1 MADDRYYNPA
11 VETLPRADLDA
22 LVDERIRATVRYAAE
37 HSPFYRRWFERHEI
51 RPEAIRDHEGLRDL
65 PIISG
70 ATIRRYQPP
79 NVTEFCFKSVPW
91 DAVFTV
97 NETSG
102 TSGVPKA
109 FFLTWE
115 DWERYAGKY
124 ARFFVSQG
132 FLPGDRM
139 VVCASYG
146 MNVGANT
153 MTLAARDLGVT
164 VIPEGKCTFPVR
176 VMAQYHPTAV
186 IGSVFK
192 LLRLARRME
201 AEGLPPQEAGVKR
214 LIVGGE
220 SFAPA
225 SKRYLEEVW
234 GCPVYNNY
242 GSTEGTMCGECTRQ
256 AGLHV
261 PEDLVHFDLYD
272 PRLERF
278 VRDGETGRLVYT
290 TLLEPGRR
298 TGTLLLNYDTEDTCR
313 VVSRERCG
321 CGRTHMRIDNPRR
334 EAETVL
340 VAGVPL
346 NRVDVEA
353 AVFAPKHI
361 AVLNGEYEAFI
372 YGGDE
377 AGETVLR
384 VSMESLDPAGG
395 DPAAIEESFLSAL
408 FRSVPAL
415 VDAYEDGSLRILC
428 TLTPPGGLELHRVP
442 GRPKRIVDRR

>member
-1 MADDRYYNPA
+1 MADDRYYSPA
-11 VETLPRADLDA
+11 METLPRADLDA
-22 LVDERIRATVRYAAE
+22 LVDERIQATVRYAAE
-37 HSPFYRRWFERHEI
+37 HSPFYRRWFERHKI
-51 RPEAIRDHEGLRDL
+51 RPEAIRDHEDLRDL

-79 NVTEFCFKSVPW
+79 NTPEFCFRSVPW

-102 TSGVPKA
+102 TSGVPKS

-124 ARFFVSQG
+124 ARLFVSQG
-132 FLPGDRM
+132 FERGDRV

-176 VMAQYHPTAV
+176 VMAHYRPTAV

-201 AEGLPPQEAGVKR
+201 AEGIPPQEAGVKR
-214 LIVGGE
+214 LVVGGE
-220 SFAPA
+220 SFAPE
-225 SKRYLEEVW
+225 SRRYLEEVW
-234 GCPVYNNY
+234 GCPVYNTY

-272 PRLERF
+272 PRMERF
-278 VRDGETGRLVYT
+278 APDGESGRLVYT

-298 TGTLLLNYDTEDTCR
+298 AGTLLINYDTEDTCR
-313 VVSRERCG
+313 VVSRERCA
-321 CGRTHMRIDNPRR
+321 CGRTHMRIENPRR

-353 AVFAPKHI
+353 AVFAPEHM
-361 AVLNGEYEAFI
+361 ASLNGEYEAFI
-372 YGGDE
+372 YGGEE

-384 VSMESLDPAGG
+384 VSMETLDPAGA
-395 DPAAIEESFLSAL
+395 DPREVEETFLAAL

-415 VDAYEDGSLRILC
+415 AEAYEDGTLRVLC

>member
-1 MADDRYYNPA
+1 MADDRHYHRV
-11 VETLPRADLDA
+11 VETLARPDLDA
-22 LVDERIRATVRYAAE
+22 LVDERVRSTVRYAQE
-37 HSPFYRRWFERHEI
+37 HSPFYRRWFERHTV
-51 RPEAIRDHEGLRDL
+51 RPEAIREHEDLRDL
-65 PIISG
+65 PVISG

-79 NVTEFCFKSVPW
+79 QTKEFCFKSVPW
-91 DAVFTV
+91 EAVFTV

-102 TSGVPKA
+102 TSGIPKS

-115 DWERYAGKY
+115 DWERHAEKY

-132 FLPGDRM
+132 FRTGDRV

-153 MTLAARDLGVT
+153 MTLAARDLGMAIV
-164 VIPEGKCTFPVR
+164 PEGKCTFPVR
-176 VMAQYHPTAV
+176 VMAQYRPTAV

-201 AEGLPPQEAGVKR
+201 AEGFPPRSAGVAR
-214 LIVGGE
+214 LVVGGE
-220 SFAPA
+220 SFAPE
-225 SKRYLEEVW
+225 SRRYLEEVW
-234 GCPVYNNY
+234 GCPVYNTY

-261 PEDLVHFDLYD
+261 PEDLVHFDFYD
-272 PRLERF
+272 PGMERF

-290 TLLEPGRR
+290 TLLAPGKKA
-298 TGTLLLNYDTEDTCR
+298 GTLLINYDTEDTCS

-321 CGRTHMRIDNPRR
+321 CGRTHMRIAYPRR
-334 EAETVL
+334 EAETVWI
-340 VAGVPL
+340 GEIPL

-353 AVFAPKHI
+353 AVFEPGNM
-361 AVLNGEYEAFI
+361 VYLNGEYEAFI

-384 VSMESLDPAGG
+384 VSMESLDPARVDAGEV
-395 DPAAIEESFLSAL
+395 EETFLTAL
-408 FRSVPAL
+408 FRSVPDLLA
-415 VDAYEDGSLRILC
+415 AYEDGTLRILC
-428 TLTPPGGLELHRVP
+428 TVTPPGGLELHRAP

>member
-11 VETLPRADLDA
+11 VETLPRGDLDA
-22 LVDERIRATVRYAAE
+22 LIDERIRTTVRYAAE
-37 HSPFYRRWFERHEI
+37 HSPFYRRWFERHKI

-79 NVTEFCFKSVPW
+79 QTEEYCFKSVPW

-124 ARFFVSQG
+124 ARLFVSQG

-176 VMAQYHPTAV
+176 VMAQYRPTAV

-201 AEGLPPQEAGVKR
+201 AEGIPPRESGVAR
-214 LIVGGE
+214 LVVGGE

-225 SKRYLEEVW
+225 SRRYLEEVW

-272 PRLERF
+272 PRLDRF

-290 TLLEPGRR
+290 TLLEPGKRA
-298 TGTLLLNYDTEDTCR
+298 GTLLINYDTEDTCS
-313 VVSRERCG
+313 VVSRERCE

-334 EAETVL
+334 EAETLL

-353 AVFAPKHI
+353 AVFAPEHM

-384 VSMESLDPAGG
+384 VSMECLDPAGA
-395 DPAAIEESFLSAL
+395 DPAAVEETFLSTL

-415 VDAYEDGSLRILC
+415 VEAYEDGSLRIVC
-428 TLTPPGGLELHRVP
+428 ALTPPGGLELHRAP

>member
-1 MADDRYYNPA
+1 MADNRYYHPV
-11 VETLPRADLDA
+11 VETLARADLDA

-37 HSPFYRRWFERHEI
+37 HSPFYRRWFARHDI
-51 RPEAIRDHEGLRDL
+51 RPEAIREHEDLRDL

-79 NVTEFCFKSVPW
+79 QAEEFCFKSVPW
-91 DAVFTV
+91 EAVFTV

-124 ARFFVSQG
+124 ARLFVSQG
-132 FLPGDRM
+132 FLSGDRM

-176 VMAQYHPTAV
+176 VMAQYRPTAV

-201 AEGLPPQEAGVKR
+201 AEGISPQEVGVKR
-214 LIVGGE
+214 LVVGGE
-220 SFAPA
+220 SFAPE
-225 SKRYLEEVW
+225 SRRYLEEVW

-242 GSTEGTMCGECTRQ
+242 GSTEGTMCGECIRQ

-272 PRLERF
+272 PRLNRF
-278 VRDGETGRLVYT
+278 VQDGETGRLVYT
-290 TLLEPGRR
+290 TLLEPGKRA
-298 TGTLLLNYDTEDTCR
+298 GTLLINYDTEDTCR

-334 EAETVL
+334 EAETFP

-353 AVFAPKHI
+353 AVFAPGNM
-361 AVLNGEYEAFI
+361 AVLNGEYEVFI

-384 VSMESLDPAGG
+384 VSMESLDPAGA
-395 DPAAIEESFLSAL
+395 DPGKVEETFLSTL
-408 FRSVPAL
+408 FRLVPAL
-415 VDAYEDGSLRILC
+415 ATAYEDGSLRIVC
-428 TLTPPGGLELHRVP
+428 NVTPPGGLELHRVP

>member
-11 VETLPRADLDA
+11 VETLPRGDLDA
-22 LVDERIRATVRYAAE
+22 LIDERIRATVRYAAE
-37 HSPFYRRWFERHEI
+37 HSPFYRRWFERHKI

-79 NVTEFCFKSVPW
+79 QTEEYCFKSVPW

-124 ARFFVSQG
+124 ARLFVSQG

-176 VMAQYHPTAV
+176 VMAQYRPTAV

-201 AEGLPPQEAGVKR
+201 AEGIPPRESGVAR
-214 LIVGGE
+214 LVVGGE

-225 SKRYLEEVW
+225 SRRYLEEVW

-272 PRLERF
+272 PRLDRF

-290 TLLEPGRR
+290 TLLEPGKRA
-298 TGTLLLNYDTEDTCR
+298 GTLLINYDTEDTCS
-313 VVSRERCG
+313 VVSRERCE

-334 EAETVL
+334 EAETLL

-353 AVFAPKHI
+353 AVFAPEHM

-384 VSMESLDPAGG
+384 VSMECLDPAGA
-395 DPAAIEESFLSAL
+395 DPAAVEETFLSTL

-415 VDAYEDGSLRILC
+415 VEAYEDGSLRIVC
-428 TLTPPGGLELHRVP
+428 ALTPPGGLELHRAP

>member
-1 MADDRYYNPA
+1 MADARYYDPT
-11 VETLPRADLDA
+11 VETLARADLDS
-22 LVDERIRATVRYAAE
+22 LVDERIRATVRYAEE
-37 HSPFYRRWFERHEI
+37 HSPFYRRWFARHKI
-51 RPEAIRDHEGLRDL
+51 RPGTIREHEDLRDL

-79 NVTEFCFKSVPW
+79 QAEEFCFKSVPW
-91 DAVFTV
+91 GAVFTV

-109 FFLTWE
+109 FFLTGE

-124 ARFFVSQG
+124 ARLFVSQG

-176 VMAQYHPTAV
+176 VMAHYHPTAV

-201 AEGLPPQEAGVKR
+201 AEGIPPQEAGVTR
-214 LIVGGE
+214 LVIGGE
-220 SFAPA
+220 SFAPE
-225 SKRYLEEVW
+225 SRRYLEEVW
-234 GCPVYNNY
+234 GCPVYNIY
-242 GSTEGTMCGECTRQ
+242 GSTEGTICGECTRQ

-272 PRLERF
+272 PRMDRF
-278 VRDGETGRLVYT
+278 VQDGETGRLVYT
-290 TLLEPGRR
+290 TLLEPGKRV
-298 TGTLLLNYDTEDTCR
+298 GTLLINYDTEDTCP

-321 CGRTHMRIDNPRR
+321 CGRTHMRIGYPRR
-334 EAETVL
+334 EAETFL

-353 AVFAPKHI
+353 AVFAPGNM

-384 VSMESLDPAGG
+384 VSMESLDPTGA
-395 DPAAIEESFLSAL
+395 DPGEVEKTFLSAL
-408 FRSVPAL
+408 FRLVPAL
-415 VDAYEDGSLRILC
+415 AAAYEDG
-428 TLTPPGGLELHRVP
+428 TLQFVCNVTPPGGLELHRVP